1 MKNDVFTNKEYLIFV
16 INEQTKVDS
25 VRHSLYH
32 HADSSDLRILD
43 HGECNGGSHY
53 VWHIQSWDAM
63 FLTIKN
69 SLRSLMRE
77 GICSRND
84 IKIVTDFQKKEA

>member
-1 MKNDVFTNKEYLIFV
+1 MKNDVFTNKEYLIYV

-25 VRHSLYH
+25 VRHSLYR

-43 HGECNGGSHY
+43 HGECGDRYY

-63 FLTIKN
+63 FMTIKN
-69 SLRSLMRE
+69 SLRRLIRE
-77 GICSRND
+77 GICSIDD